1 MKRPMI
7 ITYRMPTISWQ
18 ILKRMNYLP
27 YVGLP
32 NVLAGKFLVPEL
44 LQKDATPEK
53 IADTV
58 TKLVNDQENL
68 KTLKQEFSDIHTSLK
83 QNAAKKAAEVVLSYI
98 K

>member
-7 ITYRMPTISWQ
+7 ITYRMPAISWQ

-68 KTLKQEFSDIHTSLK
+68 KSAQ
-83 QNAAKKAAEVVLSYI
+83 AGV
-98 K
+98 